1 MPNRK
6 TRPGAK
12 TVLSIAEELER
23 LAQLHESGAI
33 DDQEYSSAKARI
45 LDGPPAPVKAALF
58 DDFGAG
64 SATMDDETR
73 RWAFLLHLS
82 VLAGFAV
89 PVAGLVVPIVI
100 WQLKKP
106 DLPGIEAHGINAMNW
121 IMSLML
127 YSAVG
132 IVLIFAI
139 IGIPIL
145 MALGTVA
152 IVFPIIAAIKANN
165 GELWKYPLS
174 ISFLKQHG

>member
-1 MPNRK
+1 M
-6 TRPGAK
+6 
-12 TVLSIAEELER
+12 LSIADELEKLR
-23 LAQLHESGAI
+23 QLHESGTI
-33 DDQEYSSAKARI
+33 DDQEFSSAKARI
-45 LDGPPAPVKAALF
+45 LDGPPPPAPVKAALF
-58 DDFGAG
+58 DDFSAG
-64 SATMDDETR
+64 SETMDAETR

-89 PVAGLVVPIVI
+89 PIAGLIVPIII

-106 DLPGIEAHGINAMNW
+106 ELPGIDAHGINAMNW

-132 IVLIFAI
+132 IVLVFAI

-152 IVFPIIAAIKANN
+152 IVFPIIAAIKANS
-165 GELWKYPLS
+165 GEVWKYPLS
-174 ISFLKQHG
+174 ISFLKQYG

>member
-1 MPNRK
+1 
-6 TRPGAK
+6 
-12 TVLSIAEELER
+12 VLSIADELEKLR
-23 LAQLHESGAI
+23 QLHESGAI
-33 DDQEYSSAKARI
+33 DDHEYSSAKARI
-45 LDGPPAPVKAALF
+45 LNGPSPQAPAKAALLDEF
-58 DDFGAG
+58 SAG
-64 SATMDDETR
+64 SVTTDDETR

-82 VLAGFAV
+82 VLAGFAL
-89 PVAGLVVPIVI
+89 PIAGLTVPIVI

-106 DLPGIEAHGINAMNW
+106 ELPGIDAHGINALNW

-127 YSAVG
+127 YSVVG

-145 MALGTVA
+145 MVLGTVA